1 MESVEVRDAPTAW
14 PNVDQA
20 VDPARLVRY
29 LDAVG
34 AIVEAQ
40 QYKRQTFAA
49 LEIEPGHRVLDVGCG
64 TGEDV
69 RMLAQFVGLAGRA
82 VGVDSSNVMITEA
95 TRRALGTDLPVE
107 FRAASVYCLPFPDAA
122 FDGCRADRM
131 FQHLDDPRT
140 ALCEMSRVVR
150 SGGRIVVSEPD
161 WDTLIVDADRDATRM
176 ILHARCDRYRSGRI
190 GRQLAGLFRKCG
202 LLDVV
207 TMPPTTFVVTSYD
220 RANDIFGLR
229 DAADRARDAGVVSAA
244 QAGDWLGQLEEA
256 DRTGCFFSAGTLFTV
271 VGRRA

>member
-1 MESVEVRDAPTAW
+1 MEVSEAPTAW
-14 PNVDQA
+14 SNVDEA
-20 VDPARLVRY
+20 PDPARLIRY
-29 LDAVG
+29 LDTVG
-34 AIVEAQ
+34 AIAEAQ
-40 QYKRQTFAA
+40 QYKHQTFTA
-49 LEIEPGHRVLDVGCG
+49 LEIAAGHRVLDVGCG

-69 RMLAQFVGLAGRA
+69 RTLARLVGPAGRA
-82 VGVDSSNVMITEA
+82 VGVDSSNVMIMEA
-95 TRRALGTDLPVE
+95 ARRALGTGLPVE
-107 FRAASVYCLPFPDAA
+107 FRAASVSYLPFPDGA
-122 FDGCRADRM
+122 FDGCRADRT

-161 WDTLIVDADRDATRM
+161 WDTLIVDADRDVTRR

-190 GRQLAGLFRKCG
+190 GRQLAGLFRRCG

-220 RANDIFGLR
+220 RADDLFGLR
-229 DAADRARDAGVVSAA
+229 DAAGRARDASVVSAA
-244 QAGDWLGQLEEA
+244 EADDWLRQLHEA
-256 DRTGCFFSAGTLFTV
+256 DRIGCFFSSGTLFAV